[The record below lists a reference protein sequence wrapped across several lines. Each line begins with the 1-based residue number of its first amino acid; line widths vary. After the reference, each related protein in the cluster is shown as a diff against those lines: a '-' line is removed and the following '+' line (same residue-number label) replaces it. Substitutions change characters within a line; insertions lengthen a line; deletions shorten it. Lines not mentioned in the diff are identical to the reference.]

1 MHISECKNYKLRIVI
16 KRVTAKHYLKYFFQI
31 LLGKSSFS
39 CVLTAE
45 HQIIMG
51 KSRFIELMAKS
62 IGKTA
67 TEKELAE
74 LEVFL
79 DQFPEYRKMQK
90 VTDALKSDLKQPDP
104 VAKQKDLNEGIEKLW
119 YKIKNSGEVPLAL
132 EKNNIRTLTYWRW
145 VAAAV
150 LILTISSVFFY
161 TRRQLPVNQLAKVVI
176 RHIYVPFGK
185 TTGIVLP
192 DGTKVKLN
200 AGSTFSYPET
210 FSKATREVNLE
221 GEGFFEVI
229 KNAKKPFLVHTNTIT
244 VKVLGTVFN
253 VKAYRNDKNIETTLL
268 SGRVQVELKNKP
280 EKNIILL
287 PNEKLIVANNLSG
300 TTNVPLANAREA
312 KIEYQVTALPNI
324 KAQDIKETAWLD
336 NRIIFTNESFEE
348 IAKQIE
354 RKYNVQMI
362 FDDQSLKNEQ
372 ISGVLENESL
382 EQALQLIKM
391 TTPFKFRV
399 DGRTIYLTQKGSN

>member
-1 MHISECKNYKLRIVI
+1 
-16 KRVTAKHYLKYFFQI
+16 
-31 LLGKSSFS
+31 
-39 CVLTAE
+39 
-45 HQIIMG
+45 
-51 KSRFIELMAKS
+51 MAKS

-67 TEKELAE
+67 TEKELEE

-90 VTDALKSDLKQPDP
+90 VTDALKIDLKQPDP
-104 VAKQKDLNEGIEKLW
+104 VAKQDLNEGIEKLW
-119 YKIKNSGEVPLAL
+119 YKIKKSGEVPAAV
-132 EKNNIRTLTYWRW
+132 EKNNVRTLTYWRW

-161 TRRQLPVNQLAKVVI
+161 SHRQQPVNQLAKIVI
-176 RHIYVPFGK
+176 RHIYVPYGK

-200 AGSTFSYPET
+200 AGSAFSYPET
-210 FSKATREVNLE
+210 FSKTTREVNLE
-221 GEGFFEVI
+221 GEGFFEVT
-229 KNAKKPFLVHTNTIT
+229 KNAKKPFLVHTSLLT

-268 SGRVQVELKNKP
+268 TGRVQVELKDKP

-287 PNEKLIVANNLSG
+287 PNEKLIVDNNLPG
-300 TTNVPLANAREA
+300 TANTPYTNAREP
-312 KIEYQVTALPNI
+312 KIEYQVTALPKI
-324 KAQDIKETAWLD
+324 KAEDIKETAWLD

-348 IAKQIE
+348 VAKQLE
-354 RKYNVQMI
+354 RKYNVQMM
-362 FDDQSLKNEQ
+362 FDDQSLKSEQ
-372 ISGVLENESL
+372 ISGVLKNESL
-382 EQALQLIKM
+382 EQALQIIKM

-399 DGRTIYLTQKGSN
+399 DGRTIYLTHKGSN

>member
-1 MHISECKNYKLRIVI
+1 
-16 KRVTAKHYLKYFFQI
+16 
-31 LLGKSSFS
+31 
-39 CVLTAE
+39 
-45 HQIIMG
+45 MG

-67 TEKELAE
+67 SEKELEE
-74 LEVFL
+74 LEAFL
-79 DQFPEYRKMQK
+79 DRFPEYRKMQK
-90 VTDALKSDLKQPDP
+90 VADALKSDLKQPDST
-104 VAKQKDLNEGIEKLW
+104 VKQKDLNEGIEELW
-119 YKIKNSGEVPLAL
+119 HKIKNSGEQPVTL
-132 EKNNIRTLTYWRW
+132 EKNNVRSLTYWKW

-150 LILTISSVFFY
+150 LILTISGVFFY
-161 TRRQLPVNQLAKVVI
+161 TRRQLPASPLANVI
-176 RHIYVPFGK
+176 IHHVYVPYGK

-210 FSKATREVNLE
+210 FSKITREVNLE
-221 GEGFFEVI
+221 GEGFFEVT
-229 KNAKKPFLVHTNTIT
+229 KNAKKPFLVHTNMLT

-268 SGRVQVELKNKP
+268 TGRVQVELKNKP

-300 TTNVPLANAREA
+300 AINTPLVNAKEA
-312 KIEYQVTALPNI
+312 KIEYQVTALPQI
-324 KAQDIKETAWLD
+324 KAEDIKETAWLD
-336 NRIIFTNESFEE
+336 NRLVFTNESFEE
-348 IAKQIE
+348 VAKQLE

-362 FDDQSLKNEQ
+362 FEEPSLKNEQ

-382 EQALQLIKM
+382 EQALQIIKM

-399 DGRTIYLTQKGSN
+399 DGRAIYLAHTEKAIN